1 MTISSETR
9 KAGPFNGNGVT
20 TSFPFVFKTF
30 AKSDVKVIFTDA
42 DEIETILVLDSDY
55 TVTLNVD
62 QNANPGGSI
71 SYSTLATGEK
81 LTVLGA
87 VEYTQET
94 DVQNQGGFY
103 PEVIE
108 NAFDKITMLV
118 QQVKEIADR
127 AVVVPASS
135 SVTSENYL
143 DTINTY
149 KLEAAASASAAS
161 TSASNA
167 DASEAS
173 ALASSELANKWAEEA
188 EDVPVE
194 TGKFSAKHWAAKA
207 EAFGGDKL
215 PIAGGSLAGL
225 INQAVGSDI
234 ASASTVDLT
243 AATGNT
249 VRITGTTAITAFTMN
264 AGQQM
269 ELVAVGALPLT
280 YNATTM
286 NINGGASYTCAAGD
300 RLGVFKDSA
309 GVVRVNVTK
318 QDGTAVAAAAGVNK
332 LQSFTAVAVG
342 NDLVI
347 TINPDTWDFHS
358 AALANGI
365 PNRVTLV
372 SAITLTI
379 PNGAT
384 LGSVNNIA
392 STYVVGVQ
400 NNAGTLEGFVI
411 NLAGGNQL
419 DESNLITTTSI
430 STGADSNNVA
440 YATTGRSNLPYR
452 IIGYFVNTQSTAG
465 TYATQPTLVQPAGG
479 QAMAALGS
487 LGYGQTRQNVS
498 PSRSVATTYYNL
510 TGKPFKLFIAV
521 LTTAAGYPSMTIG
534 GLNYRGSYS
543 GGAGNPSIF
552 SEIILPNES
561 YILNSA
567 LVSSFEWY
575 EVR

>member
-149 KLEAAASASAAS
+149 KVEAAASASAAS

-167 DASEAS
+167 YASEAS
-173 ALASSELANKWAEEA
+173 ALEYSNLANKWAEEA
-188 EDVPVE
+188 EDVQVE

-207 EAFGGDKL
+207 EFFGGDKL
-215 PIAGGSLAGL
+215 PITGGSLTGP
-225 INQAVGSDI
+225 INEARG
-234 ASASTVDLT
+234 TV
-243 AATGNT
+243 
-249 VRITGTTAITAFTMN
+249 TMH
-264 AGQQM
+264 
-269 ELVAVGALPLT
+269 
-280 YNATTM
+280 ATTM
-286 NINGGASYTCAAGD
+286 NLWAQPNIIDGTGSAVTITAIANAPQAGAKRTLYPITGTVITNGATFAVDGAANYTTSTGD
-300 RLGVFKDSA
+300 ALEFEA
-309 GVVRVNVTK
+309 VTTSTYK
-318 QDGTAVAAAAGVNK
+318 VHITKKDGTAVAGSLSYLTDAEYKTGTDTTKVLNAAVARANNLVLG
-332 LQSFTAVAVG
+332 TAVAASGTAV
-342 NDLVI
+342 DI
-347 TINPDTWDFHS
+347 T
-358 AALANGI
+358 GI
-365 PNRVTLV
+365 PSWAKRVTLMLNDF
-372 SAITLTI
+372 SLSGTD
-379 PNGAT
+379 
-384 LGSVNNIA
+384 NILIQIGDSGGIETTGYIS
-392 STYVVGVQ
+392 STT
-400 NNAGTLEGFVI
+400 N
-411 NLAGGNQL
+411 
-419 DESNLITTTSI
+419 TTS
-430 STGADSNNVA
+430 TVV
-440 YATTGRSNLPYR
+440 TT
-452 IIGYFVNTQSTAG
+452 F
-465 TYATQPTLVQPAGG
+465 
-479 QAMAALGS
+479 
-487 LGYGQTRQNVS
+487 
-498 PSRSVATTYYNL
+498 
-510 TGKPFKLFIAV
+510 
-521 LTTAAGYPSMTIG
+521 TTAAI
-534 GLNYRGSYS
+534 
-543 GGAGNPSIF
+543 
-552 SEIILPNES
+552 
-561 YILNSA
+561 
-567 LVSSFEWY
+567 LVSLASAGRSSRGIMSFVNMTGNVWVFSGCFNDGVANAQIVSGAKTLSDVLTQIRVTRSGTDTFDSGSINAIWE
-575 EVR
+575 

>member
-1 MTISSETR
+1 MSFLIADRVKETTTTTGTGAVTL
-9 KAGPFNGNGVT
+9 AGAVTGFDSFASIGNGNSTYYCIENTSAGEWEVGIGTYTASGTTLSRTTVLSSSNADALVSFSAGIKEVFVT
-20 TSFPFVFKTF
+20 APAAKLYTDDSVHAATSKNSP
-30 AKSDVKVIFTDA
+30 IDA
-42 DEIETILVLDSDY
+42 DEIGIWDS
-55 TVTLNVD
+55 VSAALR
-62 QNANPGGSI
+62 
-71 SYSTLATGEK
+71 K
-81 LTVLGA
+81 LTWANLKA
-87 VEYTQET
+87 T
-94 DVQNQGGFY
+94 
-103 PEVIE
+103 
-108 NAFDKITMLV
+108 L
-118 QQVKEIADR
+118 
-127 AVVVPASS
+127 
-135 SVTSENYL
+135 
-143 DTINTY
+143 
-149 KLEAAASASAAS
+149 SAGM
-161 TSASNA
+161 TFTGLLN
-167 DASEAS
+167 
-173 ALASSELANKWAEEA
+173 LANGA
-188 EDVPVE
+188 
-194 TGKFSAKHWAAKA
+194 
-207 EAFGGDKL
+207 
-215 PIAGGSLAGL
+215 
-225 INQAVGSDI
+225 NI

-300 RLGVFKDSA
+300 RLSVFKDGA